1 MNLKNLQIFP
11 LGKTGWASD
20 LLVFGENITQLY
32 GPNGCGKTPLVQAMM
47 FCLGYPSVFRQD
59 IYDHCSH
66 AILKVQIKD
75 NDFIIKRVFSRDVD
89 IEMTDSDGISE
100 RFFDEKSFSE
110 HLFEIMG
117 KRVSNLVTTTSKI
130 GHPYL
135 SSMLPIFYLDQDDGY
150 NEYYCPPS
158 KFIRDQFSEMVRM
171 VFALPMKNSFDAKKA
186 AFGAKEELKQLD
198 TLVETTLRKVNIAE
212 KQAASIYLSLNDIT
226 TELKELENDRE
237 QLKHSDTTHDQ
248 SINVYDKMIATRSKA
263 LRTIND
269 EIGKIAKRKNSIA
282 QIIAEINTEVETL
295 NINEEARR
303 VFLSFS
309 EICDSQNCKLF
320 SSSSKSYSK
329 NLLYL
334 KDQIKDLER
343 NEILD
348 SQKFEQL
355 VSQKQEEHD
364 QLKALVE
371 ERNNTVKEN
380 ISSSIVDAISK
391 IETRFFELQSQKSL
405 LENLGLAKQEYV
417 NVLIDRDKAID
428 RYESYSSH
436 RTSNPKIIRLRADL
450 RNSFLDWLDLI
461 NTYNISRDI
470 TFKDDFKPVL
480 GNEIIKQLK
489 GSTRTRA
496 VLAYHAA
503 LIEQIT
509 KIPEENFNFFV
520 LDTPKQ
526 HEIHIDDL
534 HSYIKALKEFSKRTK
549 TQIIFSTTEYHY
561 KGDEFDEE
569 WTSQY
574 QGEKQKMFLRILTN
588 IGEIGIIKNP
598 NNENAD
604 G

>member
-1 MNLKNLQIFP
+1 MNVKNLQIFP
-11 LGKTGWASD
+11 LGKAGWGSD
-20 LLVFGENITQLY
+20 RLIFGENVTQLY
-32 GPNGCGKTPLVQAMM
+32 GANGCGKTPLVQAMM
-47 FCLGYPSVFRQD
+47 FCLGYRSVFRQD
-59 IYDHCSH
+59 IYEHCSH
-66 AILKVQIKD
+66 AILEVQIK
-75 NDFIIKRVFSRDVD
+75 NSDFIIKRVFSRDVD
-89 IEMTDSDGISE
+89 IEITGSDGISE
-100 RFFDEKSFSE
+100 RFFDEKSFSV
-110 HLFEIMG
+110 HLFGIMG
-117 KRVSNLVTTTSKI
+117 KRVSNLVTTKNKLGS
-130 GHPYL
+130 PYL

-150 NEYYCPPS
+150 NEYYCPPNN
-158 KFIRDQFSEMVRM
+158 FIRDQFSEMIRM
-171 VFALPMKNSFDAKKA
+171 IFALPMKNSFDAKKA
-186 AFGAKEELKQLD
+186 AFVAKEELTQLD
-198 TLVETTLRKVNIAE
+198 ILVETTLRKVNTSE
-212 KQAASIYLSLNDIT
+212 KQAASIHSSLSDIT
-226 TELKELENDRE
+226 TELKELKNDRE
-237 QLKHSDTTHDQ
+237 QLKITDTTHDQ
-248 SINVYDKMIATRSKA
+248 SINVYDKMIVTRSKT
-263 LRTIND
+263 LRTLNNEID
-269 EIGKIAKRKNSIA
+269 EIAKRKNSIS
-282 QIIAEINTEVETL
+282 QIIAEINTEIETL

-320 SSSSKSYSK
+320 SSSSKLYSK

-348 SQKFEQL
+348 SQRLEQF
-355 VSQKQEEHD
+355 VSQKQDEHD

-391 IETRFFELQSQKSL
+391 IETRIFELQSQKSL
-405 LENLGLAKQEYV
+405 LENLGLAKREYF
-417 NVLIDRDKAID
+417 NVLIGRDNAID

-436 RTSNPKIIRLRADL
+436 QTSNPKIVRLRADL

-534 HSYIKALKEFSKRTK
+534 DCYIQALKELSIQTK

-561 KGDEFDEE
+561 NGDEFDEE
-569 WTSQY
+569 WTPQY
-574 QGEKQKMFLRILTN
+574 QGENQKMFL
-588 IGEIGIIKNP
+588 KMSP
-598 NNENAD
+598 KD
-604 G
+604 